1 MKFGSYKNVDFFTWT
16 LYLNGV
22 STRIFK
28 LNLLL
33 FRMFTKMSILV
44 GKKRVWKS
52 FNYPFSFIEFD
63 TSAQEA
69 LSY

>member
-44 GKKRVWKS
+44 GKNES
-52 FNYPFSFIEFD
+52 ENHLITLFHS
-63 TSAQEA
+63 
-69 LSY
+69 